1 MGAPV
6 GLRQRYPSL
15 PRRVCDRR
23 RAEPHLGVKRS
34 PEGPSIALRTPP
46 DLFSFTVG
54 DVTIQTTWGGGSL
67 RCQPPPPPS
76 PHPPSLYSASSSG
89 FLSSAG
95 AKHDGRIARSRL
107 SPRTTEVVYI
117 DWAVHCGGRKN
128 KRGQYN
134 ISNT

>member
-34 PEGPSIALRTPP
+34 SEGASIALRKPP

-54 DVTIQTTWGGGSL
+54 DVTIQTTGGAVLSGVNLLPHLLLIRLLST
-67 RCQPPPPPS
+67 QPPHRAFCQALVQS
-76 PHPPSLYSASSSG
+76 MTGELRVADC
-89 FLSSAG
+89 LQEQQ
-95 AKHDGRIARSRL
+95 R
-107 SPRTTEVVYI
+107 
-117 DWAVHCGGRKN
+117 
-128 KRGQYN
+128 
-134 ISNT
+134 